1 MSYDTT
7 ASRFLRPPD
16 VARLRRNQR
25 RIHGQRLLVF
35 LRNLLVLALIAGAA
49 VWGYRHTRSNERFAV
64 RSVVIEGVVHS
75 PQSEIERLTA
85 QYDGLNLFE
94 LDLARVQNDLASVDW
109 VRRVDIEKTLPG
121 TLRIKITE
129 RTPVA
134 LLRTADRLFY
144 VDEEGLAFAE
154 LTPTAGND
162 DLPII
167 SEAEG
172 PELLRSVALLTR
184 LQRSSP
190 EIYSR
195 ISEVWPIAPRGFAM
209 FDRSIRA
216 VVYAN
221 DDDLKEKYAQLEAIL
236 EAENRP
242 RIEYADLRFNSR
254 VIVKPH
260 VTVKSVATR
269 VTSRV
274 AMPQALPSLARHDGG
289 EYVQN

>member
-25 RIHGQRLLVF
+25 RIQGQRLLVI
-35 LRNLLVLALIAGAA
+35 LRNLLVLALLAGAA

-64 RSVVIEGVVHS
+64 RSIVVEGAVHS
-75 PQSEIERLTA
+75 PQSEIERLTSR
-85 QYDGLNLFE
+85 YEGMNLFQ
-94 LDLARVQNDLASVDW
+94 LDLERVQSDLDRVEW
-109 VRRVDIEKTLPG
+109 VKRIDIEKTLPG

-134 LLRTADRLFY
+134 LLRTEDRLFY

-154 LTPTAGND
+154 LTPAAGND

-167 SEAEG
+167 SEAAG
-172 PELLRSVALLTR
+172 AELLRSIALLTQ
-184 LQRSSP
+184 LQSSSP

-195 ISEVWPIAPRGFAM
+195 ISEVWPIAPRGFAL
-209 FDRSIRA
+209 FDRSVRA

-221 DDDLKEKYAQLEAIL
+221 NDDLPQKYAQLDAIL

-260 VTVKSVATR
+260 VTVKSGATDP
-269 VTSRV
+269 TSART
-274 AMPQALPSLARHDGG
+274 APEASPPLARHDGG